1 MDGVI
6 ELPEAEG
13 GGDEGKGEVAHDGDE
28 GDVADRQQTDHHRPK
43 HHPRLLHNIFF
54 FRCVSQPASIK
65 HRSRPGI
72 GKWVKI
78 VSGLQGVH

>member
-1 MDGVI
+1 MCQLKIVHYQLDGVI

-43 HHPRLLHNIFF
+43 HHPRLLHNYLSFKMRKSACIN
-54 FRCVSQPASIK
+54 
-65 HRSRPGI
+65 H
-72 GKWVKI
+72 
-78 VSGLQGVH
+78 